1 MEILVCIKQVP
12 ETNEVEVDEQTGV
25 LKREGI
31 DSKMNPYDLYAIE
44 TALKLKEEYGGRVTV
59 ITMGPPQANAIIK
72 EAFMM
77 GADAGYIL
85 SDRRFAGADTLATG
99 YTLAQGVR
107 KVEEFAGISG
117 GFDLLICGMQT
128 TDGDTAQVGPAVAEL
143 LGIPHVAYVNRVL
156 GATPQTLTVQQDM
169 ADSVE
174 IAEVSFPALITVTKE
189 VNQPRLP
196 SFRRKLETKDWE
208 IKMFSLNDFADRAEE
223 HYGLKGSPTQVERI
237 FPPESNT
244 EKTVW
249 QGVGDDLAGRIYSK
263 LKELKFV

>member
-12 ETNEVEVDEQTGV
+12 ETNEVEVDEKTGV

-44 TALKLKEEYGGRVTV
+44 TALSLKEEYGGRVTV
-59 ITMGPPQANAIIK
+59 ITMGPPQAKTIIQ

-85 SDRRFAGADTLATG
+85 SDRRFAGADTLATS
-99 YTLAQGVR
+99 YTLAS
-107 KVEEFAGISG
+107 GIKKIG
-117 GFDLLICGMQT
+117 NFDVIIAGMQT
-128 TDGDTAQVGPAVAEL
+128 TDGDTAQVGPAIGEIL
-143 LGIPHVAYVNRVL
+143 NLPHVAYVRRVVS
-156 GATPQTLTVQQDM
+156 ATAGSLTVEQDM
-169 ADSVE
+169 AESVE
-174 IAEVSFPALITVTKE
+174 TVEVQFPALITVTKE

-196 SFRRKLETKDWE
+196 SFRRKLVTRDWE
-208 IKMFSLNDFADRAEE
+208 IKMYSLDDFEDQNDE

-237 FPPESNT
+237 FPPEANT
-244 EKTVW
+244 EKTIW
-249 QGVGDDLAGRIYSK
+249 QGNGEEMAGRIYHK